1 MMKTSTSTR
10 KLTLL
15 ALLMA
20 MVLPLGAQ
28 QVLSL
33 QECREMALENN
44 NKLKISQE
52 KVNMANYDRKI
63 ARANYFPTLS
73 AQGTYMHNEKQL
85 QLLSDEKLNTIS
97 TVGTSLQGNVN
108 GFIDPIISDLMDNPL
123 MYQLIIHSPELQS
136 LIQDLHHIG
145 AFETLDAIGQEV
157 SKNFILDTRNV
168 YAGMVT
174 VMEPVYAGGKIRAY
188 NKMARYAEELAEMQ
202 LTTEQQE
209 IIVATD
215 KAYWQI
221 VSLANKQ
228 KLTENYVELLRTM
241 SNNVE
246 KLVNEG
252 MATNADKLSIK
263 VKLNDAEL
271 TLVRVQNGVALS
283 KMLLCQS
290 CGLPLDTEITLED
303 ENLEDVVI
311 PAYNQ
316 QYTEEDIMNNRPEL
330 QSLNIATKI
339 YDKKVNVARSEFLPT
354 VAVFGNYIV
363 TNPSAFNGFE
373 TEFRGFYNFGVVAK
387 VPLFHFGE
395 GYNKIRKAKSE
406 AMITKLKLEDTKEL
420 VMLQVNQYEKQIK
433 EAESRLQMT
442 TEKMSDAEEN
452 LRMAT
457 VGFNEGMI
465 PSSTLEAA
473 QTAWMQ
479 AHSEYIDAK
488 IDVIMANTYLKK
500 SIGKLE

>member
-1 MMKTSTSTR
+1 MAVVLMM
-10 KLTLL
+10 
-15 ALLMA
+15 APP
-20 MVLPLGAQ
+20 VWAQ
-28 QVLSL
+28 QVLTL
-33 QECREMALENN
+33 QECRDMAIENN
-44 NKLKISQE
+44 KNIKISQE
-52 KVNMANYDRKI
+52 KVNMANYDKKI
-63 ARANYFPTLS
+63 AWANYFPTIS

-85 QLLSDEKLNTIS
+85 QLLSDDKINTIN
-97 TVGTSLQGNVN
+97 TMGTTLQGDVN
-108 GFIDPIISDLMDNPL
+108 GYIDPIIQNLMQNPM
-123 MYQLIIHSPELQS
+123 MYQIIMNSPELQA

-145 AFETLDAIGQEV
+145 ALETLDAIGEEIT
-157 SKNFILDTRNV
+157 KNFTLDTRNV

-174 VMEPVYAGGKIRAY
+174 MMEPVYAGGKIRAY
-188 NKMARYAEELAEMQ
+188 NKMARYAQDLAEMQ

-209 IIVATD
+209 VIISTD

-228 KLTENYVELLRTM
+228 KLTEKYVELLRTM
-241 SNNVE
+241 SGNVD
-246 KLVNEG
+246 KLVEEG
-252 MATNADKLSIK
+252 MATNADKLSVK

-271 TLVRVQNGVALS
+271 SLIRVQNGVALS

-290 CGLPLDTEITLED
+290 CGMPLDTDITLED

-311 PAYNQ
+311 PVYNP
-316 QYTEEDIMNNRPEL
+316 QYTEDDIMNNRPEL
-330 QSLNIATKI
+330 QSLELATKI
-339 YDKKVNVARSEFLPT
+339 YDKKVNIARADFLPT
-354 VAVFGNYIV
+354 VAVFGNYVV

-373 TEFRGFYNFGVVAK
+373 NEFKGFYNFGVVAK
-387 VPLFHFGE
+387 VPIFHFGE
-395 GYNKIRKAKSE
+395 GYNKVRKAQSE
-406 AMITKLKLEDTKEL
+406 AMITQLKLEDTKEL
-420 VMLQVNQYEKQIK
+420 VMLQVSQYEKQIK

-442 TEKMSDAEEN
+442 TDKMSDAEEN

-457 VGFNEGMI
+457 VGFNEGVI

-500 SIGKLE
+500 AVGNLN